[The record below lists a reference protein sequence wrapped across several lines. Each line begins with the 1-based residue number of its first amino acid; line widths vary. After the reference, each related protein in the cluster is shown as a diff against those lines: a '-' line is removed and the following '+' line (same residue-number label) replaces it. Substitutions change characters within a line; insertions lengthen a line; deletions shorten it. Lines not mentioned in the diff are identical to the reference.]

1 MISLTPYLDGKGV
14 GLRGLYPSYIV
25 SRWRSL
31 LSKSSLQPTI
41 SENVIVLNFIYNH
54 WFKIWRIIF
63 KRQSKDDVSRKFKH
77 SDNPATIAFVRV
89 QINKNETNRHL
100 FLTSRNIRCYPG
112 MNVHVIFYII
122 ILILIFSNFYN
133 FKIYF
138 VTEKIQ

>member
-77 SDNPATIAFVRV
+77 